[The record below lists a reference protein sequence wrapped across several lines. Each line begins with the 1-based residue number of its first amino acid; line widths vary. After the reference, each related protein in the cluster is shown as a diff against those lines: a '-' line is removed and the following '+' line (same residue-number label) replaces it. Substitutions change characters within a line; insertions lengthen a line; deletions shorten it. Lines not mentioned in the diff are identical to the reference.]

1 MPPARPA
8 TAPSRRHARTTAP
21 RRETRDN
28 RSSRSSASRS
38 AARKP
43 RRIAARDLGS
53 RVRWD
58 RIGRVGLLIVLCVVA
73 GLYVQQALAYLAVRS
88 QANSQ
93 RAIVHQLSRANAGLL
108 AQQRSLNSPS
118 TIVSD
123 ARALG
128 MVRVGEHPYEVTGLP
143 SH

>member
-1 MPPARPA
+1 MPSARAA
-8 TAPSRRHARTTAP
+8 TAPSRRTKQT
-21 RRETRDN
+21 
-28 RSSRSSASRS
+28 SSRSRSRARPQHS
-38 AARKP
+38 RREAAR
-43 RRIAARDLGS
+43 RIGG

-58 RIGRVGLLIVLCVVA
+58 RIGRVGLLVVLCVVA
-73 GLYVQQALAYLAVRS
+73 GLYVQQALAFLAVRS
-88 QANSQ
+88 QADSQ
-93 RAIVHQLSRANAGLL
+93 KAIVQQLSHANTALRA
-108 AQQRSLNSPS
+108 QRRSLNEPS